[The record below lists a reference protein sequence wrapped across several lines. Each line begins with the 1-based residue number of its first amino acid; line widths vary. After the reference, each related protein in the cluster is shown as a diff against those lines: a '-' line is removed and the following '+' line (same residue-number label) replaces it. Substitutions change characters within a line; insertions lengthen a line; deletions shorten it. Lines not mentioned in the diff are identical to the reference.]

1 MFSDDLFLDR
11 FRPHDIDDE
20 PCDEAAQVEATIE
33 SVGEGSQVVL
43 PVLAVPQRVERDGQ
57 RGLQIAQHGVD
68 PLELRQ
74 LPELAL
80 ADDFDA
86 VSAPGF
92 SDRGEAAQAVAEYV
106 GARYQVGAGPHTWK
120 SLRW

>member
-1 MFSDDLFLDR
+1 MADDTR
-11 FRPHDIDDE
+11 RRGRAAADIDDE
-20 PCDEAAQVEATIE
+20 LHDQAGQIETPVE
-33 SVGEGSQVVL
+33 SVGERAEVSIG
-43 PVLAVPQRVERDGQ
+43 VLAVPECLVGSRQHR
-57 RGLQIAQHGVD
+57 LQIAQHCVD